1 MILLVRYILYN
12 IISFI
17 AYFSDKNKAKH
28 GQYRVPEKI
37 LLFLSALGPFG
48 GLIAM
53 YAFHHK
59 TKKKFFLYWHIIFI
73 AIHIFLYI
81 N

>member
-1 MILLVRYILYN
+1 LIRYILYN

-17 AYFSDKNKAKH
+17 AYYIDKNKAKH
-28 GQYRVPEKI
+28 GQYRIPEKL
-37 LLFLSALGPFG
+37 LLFLSVLGPFG

-53 YAFHHK
+53 YTFHHK
-59 TKKKFFLYWHIIFI
+59 TKKKLFLYWHIIFI
-73 AIHIFLYI
+73 AIHLFFYI